1 MSNAF
6 QVGDVVTLKSGGVRM
21 TVEKIEEDG
30 VSCIWQEANK
40 TQRETFAA
48 AVLEKYTPTTAGAVD
63 LLRQP

>member
-1 MSNAF
+1 VPWIRRSTF
-6 QVGDVVTLKSGGVRM
+6 WEHW

-48 AVLEKYTPTTAGAVD
+48 AVLEEYTPTAAGAVD